1 MTVAAR
7 FRGVAPGARAV
18 TVAPMARAIRI
29 HAVGPPEVLTLDDVD
44 PGVPGRHE
52 LLLRQTAI
60 GVNFLDVYHRTGL
73 YPLPS
78 LPHGLGNEAVGV
90 VEAIGPGTS
99 GVREGDRV
107 GYAIAGVPGAYAERR
122 VVPAWRCVPIPVGI
136 DDATA
141 ASLLLKGLT
150 AEFLVRRVH
159 RAGRGQRALVH
170 AAAGGTGLLLCQW
183 LAHLGVHV
191 FGTVSTAAKAALA
204 RANGCHQAIV
214 HGEQEFVDAVRAAT
228 KGKGVDVVYD
238 SVGKT
243 RLRDSLQCL
252 RQRGLLVAFGNS
264 SGPPE
269 PLDLLELARLGSLFV
284 TRPSLGDYTRTV
296 AELRRAAAA
305 LFTVV
310 QQGAIRPAPIT
321 MLPLAEAARA
331 HRLLEQRDRSGAIV
345 LVP

>member
-1 MTVAAR
+1 MALALAVSTVL
-7 FRGVAPGARAV
+7 
-18 TVAPMARAIRI
+18 PMPRAIRI
-29 HAVGPPEVLTLDDVD
+29 HAPGPPEVLTLDEVE
-44 PGVPGRHE
+44 PGVPGQHE
-52 LLLRQTAI
+52 LLLRQTAV
-60 GVNFLDVYHRTGL
+60 GVNFIDVYHRTGL

-78 LPHGLGNEAVGV
+78 LPHGIGNEAVGV

-99 GVREGDRV
+99 GIRTGDRV
-107 GYAIAGVPGAYAERR
+107 GYAIAGPPGAYAEYR
-122 VVPAWRCVPIPVGI
+122 VVPAWRCVKVPPGI

-141 ASLLLKGLT
+141 ATLLLKGLT
-150 AEFLVRRVH
+150 AEFLVRRAH

-170 AAAGGTGLLLCQW
+170 AAAGGVGLLLCQW
-183 LAHLGVHV
+183 LRHLGVHV
-191 FGTVSTAAKAALA
+191 FGTVSNAAKAALA
-204 RANGCHQAIV
+204 AEHGCHQPIV
-214 HGEQEFVDAVRAAT
+214 LADADFTATVRAAT

-238 SVGKT
+238 SVGKAT
-243 RLRDSLQCL
+243 LRGSLQCL
-252 RQRGLLVAFGNS
+252 RPRGLLVAFGNS

-269 PLDLLELARLGSLFV
+269 PLDLLELSRLGSLFV

-310 QQGAIRPAPIT
+310 QQGAIRPAPRT
-321 MLPLAEAARA
+321 ELPLAEAARA